1 MTLVS
6 FCTPWKHEITRGFWI
21 CSGGIEKDQ
30 WLEMGEQDRLFS
42 KIYVQI
48 KNWMGAELPALV
60 SHDEG
65 VPKIIV
71 FCRQEVSHSNEVK
84 TVV

>member
-1 MTLVS
+1 
-6 FCTPWKHEITRGFWI
+6 
-21 CSGGIEKDQ
+21 
-30 WLEMGEQDRLFS
+30 MGEQDRLFS

-60 SHDEG
+60 SHDEA

>member
-1 MTLVS
+1 
-6 FCTPWKHEITRGFWI
+6 
-21 CSGGIEKDQ
+21 
-30 WLEMGEQDRLFS
+30 MGEQDRLFS

-71 FCRQEVSHSNEVK
+71 FCKQEVSHSNEVK